1 MLRYGSCTAPEKI
14 TREAGLYGDV
24 NGDGVVDMADLAA
37 LARHVARIELLADL
51 SRADINND
59 GRISAADVTMLAQI
73 LTDAGGTVY
82 QIQDDVSVRSVS

>member
-1 MLRYGSCTAPEKI
+1 M
-14 TREAGLYGDV
+14 